1 MIFLEILI
9 KTIFMAAL
17 TACLTQMKYSM
28 KKSVF
33 IIAGFHFFICIFNYA
48 FYVYVSKE
56 LMLYFMY
63 FTLGIPGFFC
73 FNMVAKYKRFRV
85 LFSVLTVA
93 IFSMFSSFLGYVAY
107 TGSHV
112 LQYALKYGS
121 FILIFIFVAIV
132 FRKPYFKMQQTL
144 EKGWGPLCL
153 IPFILVIIIALL
165 QYVPARIPEN
175 PENIPVLLAVYVLT
189 IVFYTIFYFNFEN
202 VSQLFQFRK
211 DRQILSLQTEMYKN
225 QYEAMIDSINSMR
238 ILRHDMKHYLNA
250 IEAFVND
257 GRIAKAQKYMRTLN
271 KDLNTIMVEKFCEN
285 YVVNVFLLS
294 YIQKARNEQIT
305 VDCEAEVP
313 ESIQVDPIELG
324 LVFANSLDNAINACK
339 RIQNVSDRNII
350 VACKQ
355 HCGQIFLRV
364 TNPFIGEVNFDGEF
378 PVPESA
384 DHGTG
389 TRSIAAI
396 TKKYGGVFSFIANDG
411 IFKTTVTLNCQPNS

>member
-1 MIFLEILI
+1 MIFLEILL
-9 KTIFMAAL
+9 KTVFMAAL
-17 TACLTQMKYSM
+17 TACLTQMKYAM
-28 KKSVF
+28 KKSVL
-33 IIAGFHFFICIFNYA
+33 IITGFHLFICIINYA
-48 FYVYVSKE
+48 LYVYVSKE
-56 LMLYFMY
+56 LLVYYMY

-73 FNMVAKYKRFRV
+73 FNFVAKYKRFRV

-93 IFSMFSSFLGYVAY
+93 IFSMLSSFLGYVAY

-165 QYVPARIPEN
+165 QYVPARIPEK
-175 PENIPVLLAVYVLT
+175 PENIPVLIAVYVLT

-202 VSQLFQFRK
+202 ISQLFQLRK
-211 DRQILSLQTEMYKN
+211 DRQVLSLQTDMYKN
-225 QYEAMIDSINSMR
+225 QYEAMIDSINSMK
-238 ILRHDMKHYLNA
+238 ILRHDVKHHLNA

-257 GRIAKAQKYMRTLN
+257 GRIAEAQKYMRTLN

-285 YVVNVFLLS
+285 YVVNVFLSS
-294 YIQKARNEQIT
+294 YIHKARNEEIT

-313 ESIQVDPIELG
+313 ENIQVNPIELG

-339 RIQNVSDRNII
+339 QIQNVSERNIT

-355 HCGQIFLRV
+355 HYGQIFLRV
-364 TNPFIGEVNFDGEF
+364 TNPFIGEVKFDGEF

-396 TKKYGGVFSFIANDG
+396 AKKYGGVFSFTANDG